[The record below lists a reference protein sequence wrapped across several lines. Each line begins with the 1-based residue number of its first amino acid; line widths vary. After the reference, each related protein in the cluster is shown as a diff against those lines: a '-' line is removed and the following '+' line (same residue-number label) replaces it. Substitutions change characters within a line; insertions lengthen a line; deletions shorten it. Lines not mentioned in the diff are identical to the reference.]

1 MDSEDVEQSIES
13 NRKLLGR
20 ILIKGDSNITS
31 ASISRDGSVI
41 VVSTVSAIKAF
52 HLTIDSDLKGEIKIR
67 KINVPTSIETSGS
80 TLVQISP
87 NGQWLCWIQDGT
99 KVHMAKIIRDD
110 FSDKAQVSIRPYP
123 AKLTRLRRDI
133 PKHVR
138 LGGLGTYDRRVTHV
152 AFSPDSSILA
162 AADLAGYVDTWVT
175 RDGGLQNGASANED
189 DDVSSSGSSDSE
201 LVEESDSGP
210 RWIRNPKAPLFPK
223 LSHSPVVLSFS
234 DAALGPSLQ
243 GEDSGSDDYVLLAV
257 TAASRIYTF
266 HPLAGSLT
274 RWSRRNGVW
283 KLPEEIR
290 AMRDLIKGAVW
301 HGSRIWMYGASFV
314 FMLDISRDF
323 TPEGEET
330 AGEPVKQKRSRK
342 RKRGGDT
349 GAGSRTESG
358 QALAPQHLRVA
369 LAEDGK
375 RGEWVDV
382 EMTDADADNHSQANG
397 REDDEDDDEE
407 TDGGELQKLRDRES
421 SHKEAAGAS
430 GGEDGSKD
438 GKRKGWWHT
447 YKYRPILGMVPLS
460 SEEESG
466 IQANGVNGQ
475 GKLGSKEKAGSVLPP
490 PEVALVERPKWD
502 ADVPLRYVE
511 D

>member
-1 MDSEDVEQSIES
+1 MGGEDVEQSIES

-31 ASISRDGSVI
+31 ASISRDGSII
-41 VVSTVSAIKAF
+41 VVSTSSAIKAF
-52 HLTIDSDLKGEIKIR
+52 HLAANADSKVELKIR
-67 KINVPTSIETSGS
+67 KIDVPASIETSGS

-87 NGQWLCWIQDGT
+87 NGRWFCWVQDGT
-99 KVHMAKIIRDD
+99 KVLMAKIIQDNSSGD
-110 FSDKAQVSIRPYP
+110 TQISIYPQP

-138 LGGLGTYDRRVTHV
+138 LGGLSTYDRRVTHV

-162 AADLAGYVDTWVT
+162 AADLAGYVDTWVA
-175 RDGGLQNGASANED
+175 RDGGVQNGASGSEED
-189 DDVSSSGSSDSE
+189 DASSSASSDSE
-201 LVEESDSGP
+201 DGQASDISP
-210 RWIRNPKAPLFPK
+210 RWIRNPKASLFPK

-314 FMLDISRDF
+314 FMLDISQDF
-323 TPEGEET
+323 TPEGEEM
-330 AGEPVKQKRSRK
+330 AGKPAKQKRSRK
-342 RKRGGDT
+342 RKRGEDT

-382 EMTDADADNHSQANG
+382 EMADVDADNSHANG
-397 REDDEDDDEE
+397 KDDDEDDDEE

-421 SHKEAAGAS
+421 SHKEASGAS

-438 GKRKGWWHT
+438 GQRKNWWHT

-466 IQANGVNGQ
+466 VQTNGVNG
-475 GKLGSKEKAGSVLPP
+475 KDNSGSKKQAVSVFPP
-490 PEVALVERPKWD
+490 LEVALVERPKWD
-502 ADVPLRYVE
+502 VDVPARYVE